1 MKKLI
6 VNADDF
12 GFTTGVNT
20 GIIRAFSD
28 GIVTS
33 ATIMANGDAFDE
45 AVEMARKHPGLG
57 VGIHLALVGGSPVS
71 SVKAIPSLVDENGLL
86 PRTLTRLFRM
96 LVRRA
101 VTTADLLTELRAQVR
116 RVVEAGITPTHFD
129 SHKHSHIHPQVMRA
143 VSIVASEFGV
153 FRIRNPFES
162 LFSPGLFGSAGQ
174 IKQAV
179 LSAAVLPGAIEF
191 TKVARQSQLRT
202 PDRFCGVKLTG
213 ALDGAAI
220 RRIMKSLKDGTTE
233 LMCHPGVYDSDL
245 ERGDTR
251 LKEQRQSELTALCEP
266 GLRDFAEQFGISL
279 VSYREL

>member
-12 GFTTGVNT
+12 GFTMGVNT
-20 GIIRAFSD
+20 GIVRAYND

-45 AVEMARKHPGLG
+45 AVEMARANPGLG

-101 VTTADLLTELRAQVR
+101 VTTVDLVTELRAQVR

-129 SHKHSHIHPQVMRA
+129 SHKHSHIHPRVMRA
-143 VSIVASEFGV
+143 ISVVAREFNVS
-153 FRIRNPFES
+153 RIRNPFEG
-162 LFSPGLFGSAGQ
+162 LLSPGAFGSAGQ

-179 LSAAVLPGAIEF
+179 LSAAILPGAIEF
-191 TKVARQSQLRT
+191 TRAARESRLKT
-202 PDRFCGVKLTG
+202 PDHFCGVKLTG

-233 LMCHPGVYDSDL
+233 LMCHPGVYDSAL
-245 ERGDTR
+245 ERGHTR
-251 LKEQRQSELTALCEP
+251 LKQERQSELTALCEP
-266 GLRDFAEQFGISL
+266 GLRDLAKQFDISL